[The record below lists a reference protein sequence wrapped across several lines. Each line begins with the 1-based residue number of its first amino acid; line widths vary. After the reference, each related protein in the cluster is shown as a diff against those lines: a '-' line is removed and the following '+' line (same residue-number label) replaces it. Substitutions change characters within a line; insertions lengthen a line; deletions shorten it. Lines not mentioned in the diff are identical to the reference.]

1 MAIIVVGKLIIKSG
15 KRDKFIAGSLE
26 AVTLARGNHA
36 CEDFSV
42 SPDPLDPSRVNIF
55 EKWKSQEDLAAF
67 RNSGPEDDLFS
78 LVELFYVQEYE
89 V

>member
-1 MAIIVVGKLIIKSG
+1 MAIIVAGKLIIKSG
-15 KRDKFIAGSLE
+15 KRDDFITGSLE
-26 AVTLARGNHA
+26 AVTLARSNHA

-42 SPDPLDPSRVNIF
+42 SPDPLDPSRVNVF
-55 EKWKSQEDLAAF
+55 EKWQSTEDLAVF

-78 LVELFYVQEYE
+78 LVESFYVQEYK